1 MAATSETNRPESLCS
16 CRGWGPCWPTPAG
29 CLRRCRRL
37 GKKRFR
43 TDGEEAGIEQMRQTQ
58 RLFGRRTLDVV

>member
-1 MAATSETNRPESLCS
+1 
-16 CRGWGPCWPTPAG
+16 
-29 CLRRCRRL
+29 L